1 MQCRY
6 GQTFLYHRNYGHT
19 TEGFQVLKD
28 KIEEIVQADGLV
40 SLGVPVQE
48 VNYIAGGFAGGG
60 CSTSARKKHIRA
72 I

>member
-40 SLGVPVQE
+40 SLAYQ
-48 VNYIAGGFAGGG
+48 F
-60 CSTSARKKHIRA
+60 KKLIISRA
-72 I
+72 ASQVVDAPPLQGRNI